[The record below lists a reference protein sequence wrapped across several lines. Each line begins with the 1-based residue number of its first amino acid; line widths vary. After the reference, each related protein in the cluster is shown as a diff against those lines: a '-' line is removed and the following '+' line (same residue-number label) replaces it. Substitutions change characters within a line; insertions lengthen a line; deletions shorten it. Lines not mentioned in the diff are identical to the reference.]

1 MVHTHAPQQRGRWD
15 DDEND
20 MKVKMEWKLPN
31 QDAKRGTQEKRERAN
46 TNTTH
51 LARNGQKPRKGKEKE
66 KAKADG
72 HGPRPAEEGEDGK
85 RLNQPNKAKPKPT
98 YLKRGERRNT
108 WEKGPMGD

>member
-1 MVHTHAPQQRGRWD
+1 M
-15 DDEND
+15 
-20 MKVKMEWKLPN
+20 PN

-72 HGPRPAEEGEDGK
+72 HGPRPAEEGEDGSKIRDKAQRPSAFKSQLSGQLTCSTLELSAQLNLTKVSK
-85 RLNQPNKAKPKPT
+85 RK
-98 YLKRGERRNT
+98 
-108 WEKGPMGD
+108 